1 MKLTDSPQTYR
12 KLKLYNL
19 VMGFLHLLQGV
30 LMVVVSNDT
39 SAKLTTEF
47 LKFDTQAMQVL
58 QEKEVLF
65 ELPLGYS
72 VAVFLFMSA
81 LAHFIIGTVYFPK
94 YVENLKKGAN
104 YARWIEYAF
113 SSSWMIVIIGIL
125 VGMFD
130 APSLILLFFL
140 NMMMILFGYVMELHN
155 QTTSKT
161 DWTSFIYGCIAGA
174 VPWVVMGWYFYG
186 AVQNTNE
193 VAVVPNFV
201 YGIFISLLVFFNVFA
216 INMILQYKRV
226 GRWKNYLFGEVVYIA
241 LSLVAKSLLAWQVW
255 SGTLR

>member
-1 MKLTDSPQTYR
+1 
-12 KLKLYNL
+12 
-19 VMGFLHLLQGV
+19 
-30 LMVVVSNDT
+30 
-39 SAKLTTEF
+39 
-47 LKFDTQAMQVL
+47 
-58 QEKEVLF
+58 
-65 ELPLGYS
+65 
-72 VAVFLFMSA
+72 
-81 LAHFIIGTVYFPK
+81 
-94 YVENLKKGAN
+94 
-104 YARWIEYAF
+104 
-113 SSSWMIVIIGIL
+113 
-125 VGMFD
+125 
-130 APSLILLFFL
+130 
-140 NMMMILFGYVMELHN
+140 
-155 QTTSKT
+155 TSKT